1 MTAKYA
7 LLAIGLLIIESIAS
21 PVSWAAPAPKEKPVI
36 TCELKVTGKDGELIS
51 PYAGEVTIT
60 NNSNETIDIGTTMG
74 PLGFLDLKVRDP
86 NGDVVKTKPLA
97 SLRSPSFKVT
107 PHMLKAG
114 ESYRAPLGLLLFV
127 VPKEKRVVGTYKVK
141 GVFKF
146 QEKVYESA
154 EVEVKWTGE
163 DK

>member
-7 LLAIGLLIIESIAS
+7 LLAIGFLIIESVAL
-21 PVSWAAPAPKEKPVI
+21 PVSGAPAPKEKPVI

-74 PLGFLDLKVRDP
+74 PLGLLELKVRDP
-86 NGDVVKTKPLA
+86 NGDLVKTKHLA
-97 SLRSPSFKVT
+97 SFRSIFSLIPI
-107 PHMLKAG
+107 PHLLKSG
-114 ESYRAPLGLLLFV
+114 ESYSARLGLLHV
-127 VPKEKRVVGTYKVK
+127 VPKENRVVGTYKVK
-141 GVFKF
+141 CVFTFEK
-146 QEKVYESA
+146 KVYESA